1 MTLPFSAASLQND
14 TEIPE
19 LDDMLEFALYDYF
32 VKVRI
37 MVKLL
42 IESFEKKRE
51 TVFFKMNASHF
62 WLLSETRFVYG

>member
-1 MTLPFSAASLQND
+1 VTLPFSAASLQND

-42 IESFEKKRE
+42 IESFKKKRE
-51 TVFFKMNASHF
+51 TVLFKMNASHF